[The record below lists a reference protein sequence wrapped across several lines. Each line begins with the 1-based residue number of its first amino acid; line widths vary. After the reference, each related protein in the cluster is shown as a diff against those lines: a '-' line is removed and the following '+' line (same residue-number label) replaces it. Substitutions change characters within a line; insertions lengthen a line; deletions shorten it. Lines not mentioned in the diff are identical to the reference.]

1 MGTIKDI
8 SQRGGGG
15 GGGGWGAVMRCE
27 AKVSAVRGQLSWT
40 EDGGLVV

>member
-8 SQRGGGG
+8 SQRGGR
-15 GGGGWGAVMRCE
+15 GWGAVMRCE